1 LLKIDT
7 ERSRSINYFLI
18 NPEKKG
24 KQPYPA
30 KRNYSKPVWQEKSM
44 RHAAYFTT
52 FFLQVSGS
60 AGTIYVIIPE
70 NKMN

>member
-24 KQPYPA
+24 KQQYTV
-30 KRNYSKPVWQEKSM
+30 KRNHGKLIWQEKFM
-44 RHAAYFTT
+44 RCGSISDRI
-52 FFLQVSGS
+52 FLASFR
-60 AGTIYVIIPE
+60 AGGDNLCNHP
-70 NKMN
+70 